1 MVKKSFLRLNTSE
14 LEQVKVLRA
23 SGLTFHAIGKRLG
36 RDHKTVAKACRAPT
50 MATEIEKVKDTLAD
64 RFENVAVRMLTA
76 ISDEDIMAINAYQR
90 TLSAAISTDKMRL
103 LRDLSTENIALHTI
117 VEAVERDE
125 RNERERLAR
134 ERREEAAQE
143 GTVPQTVP

>member
-1 MVKKSFLRLNTSE
+1 MVEKSLLRLNVSE

-36 RDHKTVAKACRAPT
+36 RDHKTVAKACRAPA

-76 ISDEDIMAINAYQR
+76 ISDSDIKALDAYKK

-103 LRDLSTENIALHTI
+103 LRDQSTENIALHAI
-117 VEAVERDE
+117 VEEVERD
-125 RNERERLAR
+125 ERLAR
-134 ERREEAAQE
+134 ERREKAAQKGAE
-143 GTVPQTVP
+143 